1 MLRGRLTVRTVR
13 LQTVDASALRR
24 ILLAVCFAVGAM
36 LGHVY
41 AGSFSGDAGQ
51 AMSRYLRD
59 CRALWVESDISMPLG
74 SCVLLYGGYAAG
86 AFLLGFAS
94 VGAVLIP
101 LLSGAFGFL
110 SMYTV
115 SCFVRVFGREGA
127 VLAAA
132 VLLVRMLFSLPCF
145 LAMAE
150 AAWPPATELAL
161 LAFGRGRRSAPVL
174 YGGRYFVVFGV
185 CAAILAVGV
194 CCERLVTPLLVRLAL
209 GAG

>member
-1 MLRGRLTVRTVR
+1 MMRGRLLVRTFRVGA
-13 LQTVDASALRR
+13 VDAAAVRR
-24 ILLAVCFAVGAM
+24 AALAVCFAVGA
-36 LGHVY
+36 LFGHGY
-41 AGSFSGDAGQ
+41 AGVHADGQ
-51 AMSRYLRD
+51 ALQTYLREV
-59 CRALWVESDISMPLG
+59 CALWAAEGVRLSPG

-150 AAWPPATELAL
+150 AAWPPSTELAL